1 MTQFRFANFI
11 LSAAALSLAACGG
24 ETTPAPKADSF
35 LTSLKTD
42 YPVSF
47 AKVADNVWVHT
58 TNYRL
63 PGQSPIASNGLV
75 VRDGDDVVL
84 VDGAWG
90 ELATVALLE
99 AVKTEVGKPV
109 TKMVVTHHHADKVSG
124 VDAAERTG
132 IEVFAHPDTPALEV
146 AFPGPAHAPDNLVVY
161 VPDAGVLYTG
171 CAMRGADAASLG
183 NIQDANLTL
192 WPDTLNWM
200 KAVYKDAKILVPGH
214 GKGGDLSAI
223 DHTLKLLAAKVNA
236 DNAAKGETGKPAIK
250 PVPKPKT
257 AKDVRDLK

>member
-35 LTSLKTD
+35 LTNLKTD

-75 VRDGDDVVL
+75 VRDGNDVVL

-109 TKMVVTHHHADKVSG
+109 TKMVVTHHPRLVTSK
-124 VDAAERTG
+124 
-132 IEVFAHPDTPALEV
+132 TP
-146 AFPGPAHAPDNLVVY
+146 
-161 VPDAGVLYTG
+161 
-171 CAMRGADAASLG
+171 
-183 NIQDANLTL
+183 
-192 WPDTLNWM
+192 
-200 KAVYKDAKILVPGH
+200 
-214 GKGGDLSAI
+214 
-223 DHTLKLLAAKVNA
+223 KVNA